1 MHWKGLLVI
10 GVVAI
15 VAVAVASR
23 VSFLKNIV
31 FGSTAAPASS

>member
-15 VAVAVASR
+15 VAIAIASR
-23 VSFLKNIV
+23 IGFLKNIV
-31 FGSTAAPASS
+31 FGPAPVSS